1 MISYFYS
8 KSAPQCLKTENPRF
22 CYKLN
27 KNLVKFQKELDLL
40 KQKKLAPKEYE
51 SQFSDLKE
59 KFLAYEVNIKKH
71 YHAKKSYKLRAIW
84 DRIQKYWHTSFNR
97 SHFDFEAFSKNVE
110 YKQIGNKRHKIVA
123 QIKNLNLS
131 FVNPA
136 NPEIRNIVIRN
147 ASIDFYEGEIHA
159 LIGESGSGKS
169 VITSCL
175 YGLVGQNGVIESG
188 EIKLFNNPVQNFDF
202 RAWELSNYRGK
213 VISAVFQNPMST
225 LNPTKKIGIQIM
237 EGMLLNKIVKTK
249 KEAYEKALLYL
260 RMTKIANPE
269 MVMKL
274 YPHELSGGMIQR
286 IVISA
291 ILSLEPK
298 IIVMDEP
305 TTALDTTVQALVLD
319 IIRDLQKRLK
329 ITIIFITHDL
339 GVVASLATYISIMYA
354 GQVVEE
360 GTRDEILLNPRHP
373 YTWGLIT
380 SMPDVNKGER
390 LQSIRGVV
398 PSSLNSIV
406 GDAFAVR
413 NDYALEQDFFIEP
426 KFYRISPTHRVK
438 SALLDPKAPKVVPP
452 KIIYQ
457 KWLQFAKMRQE
468 NGR

>member
-1 MISYFYS
+1 MISYFLAKFS
-8 KSAPQCLKTENPRF
+8 DCKNAENPTL
-22 CYKLN
+22 CYKLA
-27 KNLVKFQKELDLL
+27 KNLEKFKKDLELLE
-40 KQKKLAPKEYE
+40 QKKLDKKQYQEKFLE
-51 SQFSDLKE
+51 LKE
-59 KFLAYEVNIKKH
+59 EFLAYEVNIKKH
-71 YHAKKSYKLRAIW
+71 YKSKKSYKIQAILN
-84 DRIQKYWHTSFNR
+84 RIQQYWHTSFNR
-97 SHFDFEAFSKNVE
+97 SHFDFEAFSKNVL
-110 YKQIGNKRHKIVA
+110 YKQIGNKKYKIVA

-136 NPEIRNIVIRN
+136 NPSIRNIVIRN
-147 ASIDFYEGEIHA
+147 ASIDFYEGKIHA
-159 LIGESGSGKS
+159 IIGESGSGKS

-175 YGLVGQNGVIESG
+175 YGLVGENAVVESG
-188 EIKLFNNPVQNFDF
+188 EIRLFNNPVHNFDF

-213 VISAVFQNPMST
+213 IISAVFQNPMST
-225 LNPTKKIGIQIM
+225 LNPTKKIGKQIM
-237 EGMLLNKIVKTK
+237 EGMLLNKIVKNK

-260 RMTKIANPE
+260 KMTKIVNPE

-339 GVVASLATYISIMYA
+339 GVVASLANYITIMYA

-380 SMPDVNKGER
+380 SMPDINKGDR
-390 LQSIRGVV
+390 LASIRGVV

-413 NDYALEQDFFIEP
+413 NDYALEQDFFVEP
-426 KFYRISPTHRVK
+426 KFYKISPTHRIK
-438 SALLDPKAPKVVPP
+438 SALLDPKAPKVMPP

-457 KWLQFAKMRQE
+457 KWLQFQKMRQNNE
-468 NGR
+468 Q